1 VTYEGLLAVV
11 AIALA
16 VYGLADSAKRVSLRR
31 LAQVRLVVIA
41 AILSAL
47 AVLGADIVDA
57 KAMPSSAEPHLLYLR
72 VVLSAIAFLLPV
84 TALAIAA
91 AAFQRAKLPSDAGAF
106 VFELTDASLSIG
118 QFDEL
123 GRVLRANEGA
133 LPGLADNVLGA
144 VFSPAVTH
152 ATTTTGSLL
161 VPELLADTRL
171 VRALPD
177 PRGAVL
183 LLTRELLGNK
193 TRSPLRFEVLET
205 VAGRGGDY
213 ILDPLEHGLFGKT
226 YGFPPW
232 YATVHAEHAL
242 QELAFEALLSGRF
255 DERYNQHGLGYFAD
269 VGRQERADCPIY
281 LSLTAQ
287 LLAVEAA
294 VISRTPHEVDADRL
308 GWLFREIL
316 KHSHFRSDVWEAP
329 TANLTHPTPYAYLLW
344 RILVDIER
352 LFSIAL
358 RCSSETEDETPPR
371 ERLEWHRAAAEGRE
385 SQVGAPVRR
394 WRVQRPT
401 TTMRWLLSS
410 WANCTKALLHSE
422 KQVSEPFRGKLAV
435 RYFTNLI
442 RMHVNPAAIT
452 HEGLP
457 AGAPELDVWIA
468 EAVRMVASV
477 RHEVGPLL
485 TESADPV
492 EAVGGRDWLLSRL
505 EKEADG

>member
-11 AIALA
+11 AIVLA

-31 LAQVRLVVIA
+31 LARVRLVVIA

-57 KAMPSSAEPHLLYLR
+57 NATPSSAEPHLLYLR
-72 VVLSAIAFLLPV
+72 VLLSAIAFLLPV
-84 TALAIAA
+84 TALAVAA
-91 AAFQRAKLPSDAGAF
+91 RAFQRAKLPCDADAF

-118 QFDEL
+118 QFGEL
-123 GRVLRANEGA
+123 GRVLRANSDE
-133 LPGLADNVLGA
+133 LPDLAENVLGT

-171 VRALPD
+171 VQALPD

-213 ILDPLEHGLFGKT
+213 ILDPLEHDLFGRT
-226 YGFPPW
+226 FGFPPW
-232 YATVHAEHAL
+232 YATVYAEHAL

-255 DERYNQHGLGYFAD
+255 DERYNQLGLGYFAD

-287 LLAVEAA
+287 LLAVKAA

-308 GWLFREIL
+308 GWLFVEIL

-329 TANLTHPTPYAYLLW
+329 TANLTHPTPYAYLLS
-344 RILVDIER
+344 RIIVEIER

-358 RCSSETEDETPPR
+358 RRSSEAEDETPPR
-371 ERLEWHRAAAEGRE
+371 ERLEWLLAAAEGRE
-385 SQVGAPVRR
+385 SGGHAPLPS
-394 WRVQRPT
+394 WRVLPPT
-401 TTMRWLLSS
+401 TTMRWLLSA
-410 WANCTKALLHSE
+410 WAHCTTALLQS
-422 KQVSEPFRGKLAV
+422 KGQVSESFKGQLAV
-435 RYFTNLI
+435 RYFMNLI
-442 RMHVNPAAIT
+442 RMHDNPAAIT
-452 HEGLP
+452 HAGLP
-457 AGAPELDVWIA
+457 AGAPGLDVWIA
-468 EAVRMVASV
+468 EAVRMVASM
-477 RHEVGPLL
+477 RHDVGLL
-485 TESADPV
+485 LNEFADPV
-492 EAVGGRDWLLSRL
+492 ETVDGLDWLLSRL
-505 EKEADG
+505 ETETGG